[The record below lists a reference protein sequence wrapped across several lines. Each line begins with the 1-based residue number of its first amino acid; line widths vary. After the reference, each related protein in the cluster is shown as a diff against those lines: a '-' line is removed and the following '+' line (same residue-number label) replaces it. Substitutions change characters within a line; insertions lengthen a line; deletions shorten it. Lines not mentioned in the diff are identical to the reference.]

1 VLTFGPRHMAEL
13 TNLPR
18 QDMFSEIAAGLPLI
32 LESAVELA
40 SAADAL
46 QADHAR
52 SKEILTLH
60 AEEEA
65 AKALML
71 LDLVRC
77 PERLSIDRQRLGKQ
91 LTLHLSRLIYA
102 ETCKWHPAT
111 FGELRRGVDRERKA
125 YYLDGPS
132 GVDYIYR
139 NNLIQHREE
148 LLYVDRM
155 HWEHGYEWHKP
166 KGPLYTEFKF
176 LTTRCFALDVV
187 RSLHDVGAFRREA
200 LDIIDTI
207 WDPLDLIDSTHW
219 HELKAL
225 NKATLER
232 FDQLNWL
239 ENAEPSSIERAFE
252 WPMPLYLL
260 DCSLTKTTLGELQAE
275 RDRWTP

>member
-1 VLTFGPRHMAEL
+1 MAEL

-18 QDMFSEIAAGLPLI
+18 EEMFSEIAEGLPLI
-32 LESAVELA
+32 LDSAVELE
-40 SAADAL
+40 AAANAL
-46 QADHAR
+46 PADHAR

-77 PERLSIDRQRLGKQ
+77 PVRLFVDRQRVGRQ
-91 LTLHLSRLIYA
+91 LTDHLSRLIYA

-111 FGELRRGVDRERKA
+111 FGELRRGVDRERKE

-139 NNLIQHREE
+139 NNLIQQREE

-166 KGPLYTEFKF
+166 KATLGTEFEF
-176 LTTRCFALDVV
+176 LKPRCFALDVV
-187 RSLHDVGAFRREA
+187 RSLHAVGAFRREA
-200 LDIIDTI
+200 LDIIDEI
-207 WDPLDLIDSTHW
+207 WDSLELVDSTHW
-219 HELKAL
+219 QELKAL
-225 NKATLER
+225 NQATLER
-232 FDQLNWL
+232 FNQHDWL
-239 ENAEPSSIERAFE
+239 DNAEPSSIERVFE

-260 DCSLTKTTLGELQAE
+260 DCRLTKTTAEELQAE

>member
-1 VLTFGPRHMAEL
+1 
-13 TNLPR
+13 
-18 QDMFSEIAAGLPLI
+18 MFSEIAEGLPLI

-40 SAADAL
+40 SAADSL
-46 QADHAR
+46 QAGHAR
-52 SKEILTLH
+52 SKEILILH

-91 LTLHLSRLIYA
+91 LTKHLSRLIYA
-102 ETCKWHPAT
+102 KTCTWHPAT
-111 FGELRRGVDRERKA
+111 FGALRRGVDRERID
-125 YYLDGPS
+125 YYLDGPT

-166 KGPLYTEFKF
+166 KASLYTEFTF
-176 LTTRCFALDVV
+176 LTPLCFALDVV
-187 RSLHDVGAFRREA
+187 RSLHAVGAFRRDA
-200 LDIIDTI
+200 LDIIHEI
-207 WDPLDLIDSTHW
+207 WNSLNIVDSTHW
-219 HELKAL
+219 QEFKEL
-225 NKATLER
+225 NRATLER
-232 FDQLNWL
+232 FDQRNSLDD
-239 ENAEPSSIERAFE
+239 ADPSSIDRALE

-260 DCSLTKTTLGELQAE
+260 DCSLTKTTPEELQAE
-275 RDRWTP
+275 RDQWTP